1 MGAWGEAG
9 GWVHGVGAGGWVHGG
24 WWVGAWGLVGGCMGV
39 GLVGG
44 GSRIHRCGQLICI
57 IIVSARHYIK
67 LNCATE
73 RTMGDCISLDPR
85 SQPRTAA

>member
-1 MGAWGEAG
+1 
-9 GWVHGVGAGGWVHGG
+9 
-24 WWVGAWGLVGGCMGV
+24 MGV